1 MPLTVHPLERAIWA
15 TAARLSSDA
24 YGTGDRSR
32 FHWHAKDEPR
42 RSHRGFLLPVSSGL
56 GQTAGIRVIAMR
68 RLLLLTALPLITWL
82 PVHAGDLGLNDQKL
96 AGIGDAMQRQQ
107 YNQTEFIDAEGTK
120 FVFTKERLTA
130 TLSDKRGKWIEEKN
144 IGRLGNINFEDA
156 LKDAYITPD
165 QVISF
170 DYFLQKGTGLY
181 FKIFYKARDGSK
193 SLASLQITDENTGK
207 SFDNTFPLWLS
218 NNLDAGNQLQKKLAP
233 AKE

>member
-1 MPLTVHPLERAIWA
+1 V
-15 TAARLSSDA
+15 
-24 YGTGDRSR
+24 
-32 FHWHAKDEPR
+32 
-42 RSHRGFLLPVSSGL
+42 
-56 GQTAGIRVIAMR
+56 R
-68 RLLLLTALPLITWL
+68 RLLVITALPLIIWL

-96 AGIGDAMQRQQ
+96 AGIGDSMQRQQ
-107 YNQTEFIDAEGTK
+107 YNQTEFVDAEGTK

-130 TLSDKRGKWIEEKN
+130 TLSDKRKKWIEEKN
-144 IGRLGNINFEDA
+144 IGKLGNINFEVA

-193 SLASLQITDENTGK
+193 SLGSLQITDENTGK
-207 SFDNTFPLWLS
+207 SFSNTFLLWLS

-233 AKE
+233 PKE